1 MAQLPNRRLSRS
13 TNNTVKD
20 EPKYKQGHNKMLET
34 AVNRP
39 LATEPVKAK
48 ARKGTRMRDSS
59 AVRGYALLLLFIAM
73 GWLLRD
79 LQLYSPAEGVGYWLG
94 IIGGSL
100 MLVLFL
106 YPLRKRIK
114 FLHKLGPTKYWF
126 RMHIILGLVGPLLI
140 LYHCNFQLGSFNSKV
155 ALYCMLLVAGS
166 GIIGVHFYAAIHRG
180 LYGRKTNL
188 GELQEELAQS
198 MEKSHGLATLMPK
211 FVAQLNR
218 MSAELQG
225 CQVRQSL
232 GIGRSLKWT
241 CLHLFR
247 RLSLIWTARR
257 ELRAAA
263 DTSEVVAQDYKRL
276 FRMTRRF
283 IRDYTGLMGR
293 VAQFSFYERLF
304 ALWHVLHLPIF
315 LLMVLSAL
323 VHVLAVHMY

>member
-1 MAQLPNRRLSRS
+1 
-13 TNNTVKD
+13 
-20 EPKYKQGHNKMLET
+20 MLET

-39 LATEPVKAK
+39 LAQEPAKAK
-48 ARKGTRMRDSS
+48 AQKSTRMRDNS
-59 AVRGYALLLLFIAM
+59 AVRGYALLLLFMAV

-100 MLVLFL
+100 MLALLL

-114 FLHKLGPTKYWF
+114 ILHKLGPTKYWF
-126 RMHIILGLVGPLLI
+126 RMHMILGLVGPLLI
-140 LYHCNFQLGSFNSKV
+140 LYHCNFQLGSFNSQV
-155 ALYCMLLVAGS
+155 ALYCMVLVAGS
-166 GIIGVHFYAAIHRG
+166 GIIGKHFYAAIHRG
-180 LYGRKTNL
+180 LYGRKTSL
-188 GELQEELAQS
+188 QELQKELAKS
-198 MEKSHGLATLMPK
+198 VEKSHGLTKLMPK
-211 FVAQLNR
+211 FVAKLDG

-241 CLHLFR
+241 FLHLFQ
-247 RLSLIWTARR
+247 RLSLTWTARR
-257 ELRAAA
+257 ELRIAA
-263 DTSEVVAQDYKRL
+263 VANPVIEQDHKRL
-276 FRMTRRF
+276 YQMTRKY

-315 LLMVLSAL
+315 LMMVLSAL

>member
-1 MAQLPNRRLSRS
+1 
-13 TNNTVKD
+13 
-20 EPKYKQGHNKMLET
+20 
-34 AVNRP
+34 
-39 LATEPVKAK
+39 
-48 ARKGTRMRDSS
+48 MR
-59 AVRGYALLLLFIAM
+59 AYAMLLLSIIA

-79 LQLYSPAEGVGYWLG
+79 LQLVTPSEGVGYWFG

-100 MLVLFL
+100 MLALLL
-106 YPLRKRIK
+106 YPVRKRVK

-126 RMHIILGLVGPLLI
+126 RMHMILGLVGPLLI
-140 LYHCNFQLGSFNSKV
+140 LYHCNFQLGSFNSQV

-166 GIIGVHFYAAIHRG
+166 GIIGKHFYAAIHRG

-188 GELQEELAQS
+188 KELQAELAES
-198 MEKSHGLATLMPK
+198 MEKSHGLATLMPV
-211 FVAQLNR
+211 FVAKLDQ

-241 CLHLFR
+241 FLHLFR
-247 RLSLIWTARR
+247 RLSLVWTARR
-257 ELRAAA
+257 ELRVAANA
-263 DTSEVVAQDYKRL
+263 SEAVAQDYNRL
-276 FRMTRRF
+276 FRMTRSF

-304 ALWHVLHLPIF
+304 ALWHILHLPIF
-315 LLMVLSAL
+315 LMMVLSAL

>member
-1 MAQLPNRRLSRS
+1 
-13 TNNTVKD
+13 
-20 EPKYKQGHNKMLET
+20 
-34 AVNRP
+34 
-39 LATEPVKAK
+39 
-48 ARKGTRMRDSS
+48 
-59 AVRGYALLLLFIAM
+59 LLLLSIVV

-79 LQLYSPAEGVGYWLG
+79 LQLVTPAEGVGYWLG

-100 MLVLFL
+100 MLALLL

-114 FLHKLGPTKYWF
+114 ILHRLGPTKYWF
-126 RMHIILGLVGPLLI
+126 RMHMILGLVGPLLI
-140 LYHCNFQLGSFNSKV
+140 LYHCNFQLGSFNSQV

-166 GIIGVHFYAAIHRG
+166 GIVGRHFYAAIHRG
-180 LYGRKTNL
+180 LYGRKTSL
-188 GELQEELAQS
+188 GELQAELTQS

-211 FVAQLNR
+211 FVAKLNQ

-241 CLHLFR
+241 FLHVFQR
-247 RLSLIWTARR
+247 MSLMWTAHR
-257 ELRAAA
+257 ELRVAAIA
-263 DTSEVVAQDYKRL
+263 SEAIAQDHKRL
-276 FRMTRRF
+276 NRMTRQF

-293 VAQFSFYERLF
+293 VAQFSFYEKLF

-315 LLMVLSAL
+315 LMMVLSAL

>member
-1 MAQLPNRRLSRS
+1 
-13 TNNTVKD
+13 
-20 EPKYKQGHNKMLET
+20 MLET

-48 ARKGTRMRDSS
+48 ARKSARMRDSG
-59 AVRGYALLLLFIAM
+59 AVRGYALLLLFIAV

-100 MLVLFL
+100 MLALLL

-126 RMHIILGLVGPLLI
+126 KMHMILGLVGPLLI
-140 LYHCNFQLGSFNSKV
+140 LYHCNFQLGSFNSQV
-155 ALYCMLLVAGS
+155 ALYCMVLVAGS
-166 GIIGVHFYAAIHRG
+166 GIIGRHFYAAIHRG
-180 LYGRKTNL
+180 LYGRKTSL
-188 GELQEELAQS
+188 GELQEELAKS
-198 MEKSHGLATLMPK
+198 VEKSHGLAKLMPK
-211 FVAQLNR
+211 FVEQLNLL
-218 MSAELQG
+218 SAELQG

-241 CLHLFR
+241 FLHLFQ
-247 RLSLIWTARR
+247 RLSLTWTARR
-257 ELRAAA
+257 ELRVAAIA
-263 DTSEVVAQDYKRL
+263 NPVVEQDYKRL
-276 FRMTRRF
+276 YQMTRKY